1 MSGRPKIF
9 DDQDVIGKAAEL
21 FWRQGYEATSTE
33 DLLTEMGIG
42 KGSFYLAFKG
52 GKKELY
58 EKALGQFSDNAIAR
72 FKRELEATADPVEYI
87 REFFRRITESPKK
100 VHQKGCIFG
109 NAVAELSNAEIL
121 LMKKAAHHLQ
131 ELEGLFLKAL
141 LRGKQQG
148 TLGSKTDPALLARLL
163 LNNWNGLGITRRIY
177 PDNESLSALIETQ
190 LKILD

>member
-9 DDQDVIGKAAEL
+9 DEHEVIDKAADL

-52 GKKELY
+52 GKKELF
-58 EKALGQFSDNAIAR
+58 EKALTQNSERAITR
-72 FKRELEATADPVEYI
+72 FKKEIAEATDPIEYI
-87 REFFRRITESPKK
+87 RQFFRGITLSPKK
-100 VHQKGCIFG
+100 IHQRGCIMG
-109 NAVAELSNAEIL
+109 NTVAELSHTDAL

-131 ELEGLFLKAL
+131 ELEGLFHQAL
-141 LRGKQQG
+141 LRGKE
-148 TLGSKTDPALLARLL
+148 LGKLHTKQDPALLARLL

-177 PDNESLSALIETQ
+177 PDNETLGELIEMQ

>member
-9 DDQDVIGKAAEL
+9 DDQEVIGKAAEI

-33 DLLTEMGIG
+33 DLLEAMGIG

-58 EKALGQFSDNAIAR
+58 EKALGQFSDNAIAQFR
-72 FKRELEATADPVEYI
+72 REVDAAEDPVAYI
-87 REFFRRITESPKK
+87 REFFLRIAESPKK

-131 ELEGLFLKAL
+131 ELEGLFLAAL
-141 LRGKQQG
+141 LRGKKQG
-148 TLGSKTDPALLARLL
+148 TLKSKVEPALLARML

-177 PDNESLSALIETQ
+177 PDNESLATLIKTQ
-190 LKILD
+190 LRILD

>member
-9 DDQDVIGKAAEL
+9 DDQEVLNKAADV

-33 DLLTEMGIG
+33 DLLEAMGIG

-58 EKALGQFSDNAIAR
+58 EKALGQRSDQAVAQFR
-72 FKRELEATADPVEYI
+72 KELDAADDPVEYI
-87 REFFRRITESPKK
+87 REFFRRIAHSTRAK
-100 VHQKGCIFG
+100 HQNGCIFG
-109 NAVAELSNAEIL
+109 NAVAELSNIENPM
-121 LMKKAAHHLQ
+121 MKRAATHLQ
-131 ELEGLFLKAL
+131 GLEALFLDAL
-141 LRGKQQG
+141 QRGKKQG
-148 TLGSKTDPALLARLL
+148 VLHSKLEPAVLARLL

-177 PDNESLSALIETQ
+177 PDNEALSELIETQ